1 MSESP
6 YPFIEVSLQP
16 RSSAVSGHNPKDSMD
31 AKVLVES
38 TAPTQ
43 LELTAHKQVF
53 LASTNSRA
61 ATVAM
66 STVPLVLSVCTS
78 LNALAAGS
86 RQIWSLARDQALPFS
101 SWFRKVSLISNWPT
115 LSHYINCWQVTT
127 LGTPIP
133 LNSILAS
140 LSITILLALINIG

>member
-1 MSESP
+1 MD
-6 YPFIEVSLQP
+6 SL
-16 RSSAVSGHNPKDSMD
+16 
-31 AKVLVES
+31 ES
-38 TAPTQ
+38 TTPAYS
-43 LELTAHKQVF
+43 ELMAHKQVF

-101 SWFRKVSLISNWPT
+101 SWFRKVSLIGNGRPF
-115 LSHYINCWQVTT
+115 
-127 LGTPIP
+127 
-133 LNSILAS
+133 
-140 LSITILLALINIG
+140 ITILILGRSRHWEHQSH

>member
-6 YPFIEVSLQP
+6 YPFIEVSLP
-16 RSSAVSGHNPKDSMD
+16 TRSLKPWSRSNGHVKAWHRSQ
-31 AKVLVES
+31 S
-38 TAPTQ
+38 TRWKTTPTYP
-43 LELTAHKQVF
+43 ELTATKQVF

-101 SWFRKVSLISNWPT
+101 SWFRKVSLISGSQRSLIVLI
-115 LSHYINCWQVTT
+115 LSRSRHWGHQ
-127 LGTPIP
+127 
-133 LNSILAS
+133 SH
-140 LSITILLALINIG
+140 